1 VTPRRAWFAISALA
15 LVLLAVALATA
26 TGLESHTRGFAGFRG
41 LGIWKIDFHEQA
53 DPEVLGAAVNVAAS
67 QGILGIV
74 NLGGGQ
80 AGAGLERQVEAAAR
94 FPGRVLVFMSLDGRG
109 CCDDAWADRE
119 VARLVTGRALGAR
132 GLHVPR
138 DLAGP
143 RGVPVQLDSPA
154 LDPVWAT
161 AGGLGI
167 PVAIH
172 RGEGPDAT
180 GELTRLLERH
190 PGIPFVAL
198 HLADLAG
205 DPAALSSLLVRLP
218 NLYLDTAGRV
228 IDLARDPERSRE
240 FLVTHA
246 DRVLFGTDL
255 VWMQGPKPESR
266 ALVLGSGPPVRSLD
280 QLRRFFDSTWRFYE
294 TRDTTI
300 PPPTPPAAPSPSPAA
315 PDPKLRGLGLPRDVL
330 TRIFHGNARK
340 LLGFA
345 DLEAQ

>member
-1 VTPRRAWFAISALA
+1 MLRHMTPRRAWFAISALA
-15 LVLLAVALATA
+15 LALLAVALAAATA
-26 TGLESHTRGFAGFRG
+26 LEPHTRGFAGFRG
-41 LGIWKIDFHEQA
+41 LGIWKVDFHQQA
-53 DPEVLGAAVNVAAS
+53 DPEVLGVAVNVAAS

-80 AGAGLERQVEAAAR
+80 AGAGLERQIEAAAR

-109 CCDDAWADRE
+109 CCDAGWADRE
-119 VARLVTGRALGAR
+119 AARLVTGRALGAR

-143 RGVPVQLDSPA
+143 GGAPVPLDSPA
-154 LDPVWAT
+154 LDPVWET

-172 RGEGPDAT
+172 RGDGPDAT
-180 GELTRLLERH
+180 GALVRLLERR

-198 HLADLAG
+198 HLAGLGG
-205 DPAALSSLLVRLP
+205 DPAALSALLDRLP
-218 NLYLDTAGRV
+218 NLHLDLGGRLA
-228 IDLARDPERSRE
+228 DLARDPDRARD
-240 FLVTHA
+240 FLLAHS

-255 VWMQGPKPESR
+255 VWLQGPKPELR
-266 ALVLGSGPPVRSLD
+266 ALVLGSGPPVHSLE

-294 TRDTTI
+294 SRDTSI
-300 PPPTPPAAPSPSPAA
+300 PTPTPVAG
-315 PDPKLRGLGLPRDVL
+315 DPPIHGLGLPRDVL

-345 DLEAQ
+345 DLEAK

>member
-1 VTPRRAWFAISALA
+1 MLRPMTPRRAWFAISALA
-15 LVLLAVALATA
+15 VALLAAALAAA
-26 TGLESHTRGFAGFRG
+26 TVLEPHTRGFAGFRG
-41 LGIWKIDFHEQA
+41 LGIWKVDFHEQA

-80 AGAGLERQVEAAAR
+80 AGAGLEQQMEAAAR

-109 CCDDAWADRE
+109 CCDADWADRE
-119 VARLVTGRALGAR
+119 AARLVTGRALGAR
-132 GLHVPR
+132 GLHVR
-138 DLAGP
+138 GDLAGP
-143 RGVPVQLDSPA
+143 GGAPVPLDSPA
-154 LDPVWAT
+154 LDPVWET

-172 RGEGPDAT
+172 RGNGPDAT
-180 GELTRLLERH
+180 RELVRLLERR

-198 HLADLAG
+198 RLAGLAG
-205 DPAALSSLLVRLP
+205 DPAALSALLDRFP
-218 NLYLDTAGRV
+218 NLHVDLGGRV
-228 IDLARDPERSRE
+228 MDLARDPDRARD

-255 VWMQGPKPESR
+255 VWLQGPKPEMR
-266 ALVLGSGPPVRSLD
+266 ALVLGSGPPVSSLE

-294 TRDTTI
+294 SRDTRI
-300 PPPTPPAAPSPSPAA
+300 PPPTPVVG
-315 PDPKLRGLGLPRDVL
+315 DPRIQGLGLPRDAL

-345 DLEAQ
+345 DLEAR

>member
-1 VTPRRAWFAISALA
+1 MAPVTPRRAWLAISALA
-15 LVLLAVALATA
+15 LLLLAVALAAATA
-26 TGLESHTRGFAGFRG
+26 LESRTRGFAGFRG
-41 LGIWKIDFHEQA
+41 LGIWKIDIHEQA

-80 AGAGLERQVEAAAR
+80 AGAGLERHVEAAAR

-109 CCDDAWADRE
+109 CCDAAWADRE
-119 VARLVTGRALGAR
+119 AARLVTGRALGAR

-143 RGVPVQLDSPA
+143 RGDPVRLDSPA

-161 AGGLGI
+161 AGGLEI

-172 RGEGPDAT
+172 RGAGPDAT

-205 DPAALSSLLVRLP
+205 DPAALSSLLDRLP
-218 NLYLDTAGRV
+218 NLHLDTAGRV
-228 IDLARDPERSRE
+228 VDLARDPERSRD
-240 FLVTHA
+240 FLMAHA

-255 VWMQGPKPESR
+255 VWMQGPKPEAR

-294 TRDTTI
+294 TRDTGI
-300 PPPTPPAAPSPSPAA
+300 PTPTPTPTPTAG
-315 PDPKLRGLGLPRDVL
+315 DPTLHGLGLPRDVL

>member
-1 VTPRRAWFAISALA
+1 MTPRRAWFAISALA
-15 LVLLAVALATA
+15 LLLLAVALAAATA
-26 TGLESHTRGFAGFRG
+26 LESRTRGFAGFRG

-67 QGILGIV
+67 QGILGLV

-80 AGAGLERQVEAAAR
+80 SGAGLERHIEAASR
-94 FPGRVLVFMSLDGRG
+94 FPGRVLVLMSLDGRG
-109 CCDDAWADRE
+109 CCDADWADRE
-119 VARLVTGRALGAR
+119 SARLVTGRALGAR

-143 RGVPVQLDSPA
+143 RGVPVRLDSRA
-154 LDPVWAT
+154 LDPVWTT

-172 RGEGPDAT
+172 RGAGPDAT
-180 GELTRLLERH
+180 GELTRLVERH

-205 DPAALSSLLVRLP
+205 DPAALSSMLERLP
-218 NLYLDTAGRV
+218 NLHLDTSGSV
-228 IDLARDPERSRE
+228 VDLARDPERSRE
-240 FLVTHA
+240 LLVAHA

-255 VWMQGPKPESR
+255 VWMQGPKPELR
-266 ALVLGSGPPVRSLD
+266 ALVLGSGPPVRSLE

-294 TRDTTI
+294 TRDTAI
-300 PPPTPPAAPSPSPAA
+300 PTPTPSAGDPS
-315 PDPKLRGLGLPRDVL
+315 LQGLGLPRDVL